1 MSDETVMSMSADD
14 CRSYRG
20 DLAAYALDRLDD
32 LERTRLLAHLDR
44 CADCR
49 FDLEELRLTA
59 LALPAASLAHLN
71 ADHAPSLDL
80 AERIAQSART
90 ERTKVHRLH
99 VRRAVVAAVSIAA
112 ALILAV
118 VAFGVVREDSPTASL
133 QPFAVAPNG
142 AMASFGLQK
151 NDQGTQVRLH
161 HRGLDPNS
169 IYWVWLTDVS
179 GQRFNAGTFRGTWK
193 DETIT
198 LQSALPPE
206 DTVRVWCTDAGTNVV
221 LDSWLH

>member
-1 MSDETVMSMSADD
+1 MSMSSDD

-20 DLAAYALDRLDD
+20 DLAAFALDRLDD
-32 LERTRLLAHLDR
+32 LDRTRLVAHLDS

-59 LALPAASLAHLN
+59 RALPAASLAHLD
-71 ADHAPSLDL
+71 ADHVPSFDL

-90 ERTKVHRLH
+90 ERTKVRHLH
-99 VRRAVVAAVSIAA
+99 VRRAIVAAMSVAA
-112 ALILAV
+112 ALILAIV
-118 VAFGVVREDSPTASL
+118 TFSVAHNDTATASL
-133 QPFAVAPNG
+133 QPFSVAPNG

-169 IYWVWLTDVS
+169 IYWVWLTDAS

-198 LQSALPPE
+198 LQSALPLE
-206 DTVRVWCTDAGTNVV
+206 DTVRVWCTDASTNVV